1 VLASEA
7 SFEGKMEELCRELGD
22 RGKAALGTRAIED
35 ACCSLDTAA
44 LALQLQQSVDRMAL
58 LEKWL
63 ECTNEALVQIGRKE
77 RQGLLVR
84 TETLL
89 DQLESDHLAWMGA
102 VWEPEHALLVAQAA
116 ERVLSMQGMGA
127 ADVTGAVTGLL
138 TALEE
143 VASAHEPRAEVL
155 LAALQSGGVTV
166 DRVVEILEHGLEAL
180 DAVSMSTP
188 RKKRKSVE
196 ALCAQMEGVLEGA
209 DERLVA
215 HWATVELSEL
225 TLLSECLC
233 AVEALAAGT
242 SEGGTECADAVRAL
256 LEALEQ
262 CCDVVVGE

>member
-1 VLASEA
+1 
-7 SFEGKMEELCRELGD
+7 
-22 RGKAALGTRAIED
+22 
-35 ACCSLDTAA
+35 
-44 LALQLQQSVDRMAL
+44 
-58 LEKWL
+58 
-63 ECTNEALVQIGRKE
+63 
-77 RQGLLVR
+77 
-84 TETLL
+84 
-89 DQLESDHLAWMGA
+89 
-102 VWEPEHALLVAQAA
+102 
-116 ERVLSMQGMGA
+116 
-127 ADVTGAVTGLL
+127 
-138 TALEE
+138 
-143 VASAHEPRAEVL
+143 
-155 LAALQSGGVTV
+155 
-166 DRVVEILEHGLEAL
+166 VEILEHGLEAL